1 MDPRSPSTN
10 FAGESGPNS
19 STNIAGGAIAIFFLL
34 SPISILTAGLSF
46 LLFSAARISYKVI
59 LGTVGLYALAL
70 ILSGNL
76 LNSFYSYLQSFL
88 TILSIR
94 DADGIAPAIFMALWQ
109 QLPLSLLLGGM
120 VGSIY
125 CFWRWLRRP
134 TWKEFDFR
142 LTPWQWIQKRK
153 NIRNIKTD
161 RGGPGDG
168 RTLGIN
174 ALGEKIVQTESEAVA
189 HTLVVGAA
197 GSGKTTTLMLGAR
210 DIIRRGEP
218 LLFVD
223 MKGSEDVPR
232 ILAKYA
238 KRYNRKFYHW
248 TSQDTYEPYVG
259 PSETGPAFYDP
270 LGRGNPTRR
279 ANLVLAGREWGGGA
293 EYFKITIQDYLQ
305 RAFKV
310 IRGCPPEEGVDSLAD
325 IISMLDPTMLK
336 KRSLHLVGN
345 PEYDTTIAEI
355 NYLTDKKIDK
365 DTMSTLD
372 SMRRQLG
379 VLRDSI
385 QGNWLRKDPTGRND
399 INLFDIAHEG
409 SVVVFTVDSANYE
422 ENARIVGNLIIQ
434 DLKTV
439 ASELREA
446 PSRYPLNVIIDE
458 FSAIGSDNI
467 IGLIA
472 RSRDAGI
479 PVTLSTQSLGDLRA
493 VSESFLDQLL
503 GIVLSFVIHRA
514 NTYENAEVYA
524 GLSGK
529 EEKTFIRENFE
540 QTTSMFGGFGWGSG
554 TGQGTLEVK
563 EDYIVSPKQIQ
574 SLKQGEMIYICKA
587 PLRIEHVKVIT
598 EDGNIVHSENEGK
611 IIPAAVTEEL
621 RRSTAPLMLNEGDN
635 LDEYRVDPSING
647 KPKYRDSDF
656 DETTR
661 PDTQAVHHANPDR
674 IREIFGRQLET
685 ARPTD
690 TAPTPTAPPVQPVA
704 PSNRV
709 DRIPPRPKPV
719 LPPRPGLPGLPELS
733 SNSAP
738 SNASRSQGLPDL
750 KPETLNTITSLPKA
764 KTDKPVRPVDAVPI
778 RPRTPGSIALPVI
791 SLPNDKDDRKIDPV
805 KEDPNAW
812 D

>member
-1 MDPRSPSTN
+1 MSMDQRSPSTN
-10 FAGESGPNS
+10 FAGESGPHS

-34 SPISILTAGLSF
+34 SPISILTAGLAF

-59 LGTVGLYALAL
+59 ISAVGIYAAIL

-76 LNSFYSYLQSFL
+76 LNSFYSYINSFL

-94 DADGIAPAIFMALWQ
+94 DSESIAPAIFSALWQ
-109 QLPLSLLLGGM
+109 QLPLSLLIGGV
-120 VGSIY
+120 VGAGY
-125 CFWRWLRRP
+125 CFWRWVRRP
-134 TWKEFDFR
+134 TWKEFNFR
-142 LTPWQWIQKRK
+142 LTPWEWLRKRK
-153 NIRNIKTD
+153 NISDIKTD
-161 RGGPGDG
+161 KNGPADG

-174 ALGEKIVQTESEAVA
+174 DHGDKIIQSEKEAVA

-232 ILAKYA
+232 ILASYA

-248 TSQDTYEPYVG
+248 TSQDLHEPYVG
-259 PSETGPAFYDP
+259 PSEDGPAFYDP

-279 ANLVLAGREWGGGA
+279 ANLVIAGRDWRGTPD
-293 EYFKITIQDYLQ
+293 YFKITIQDYLQ
-305 RAFKV
+305 RAFQI
-310 IRGCPPEEGVDSLAD
+310 IRGCPPEAGVDSLAD
-325 IISMLDPTMLK
+325 ISNMLDPQALK
-336 KRSLHLVGN
+336 KRSLNLVGN
-345 PEYDTTIAEI
+345 PEYDNIIAEI
-355 NYLTDKKIDK
+355 NYLTDKKIDG
-365 DTMSTLD
+365 DTAKTLE

-379 VLRDSI
+379 VLRDSV
-385 QGNWLRKDPTGRND
+385 QGNWLRKDPNNKSD

-439 ASELREA
+439 SSELREA

-493 VSESFLDQLL
+493 VSDSFLDQLM
-503 GIVLSFVIHRA
+503 GIVLSFIIHRA

-540 QTTSMFGGFGWGSG
+540 QTTSMFGGFGWGAG
-554 TGQGTLEVK
+554 TGKGTLEVK
-563 EDYIVSPKQIQ
+563 EDFVVSPKEIQ
-574 SLKQGEMIYICKA
+574 SLGQGQMVYICKA
-587 PLRIEHVKVIT
+587 PLRIEHVQVIT
-598 EDGNIVHSENEGK
+598 EDGKVAHSENEGK
-611 IIPAAVTEEL
+611 LIPAAVNQEL
-621 RRSTAPLMLNEGDN
+621 RRATAPLVLNDGESID
-635 LDEYRVDPSING
+635 DYKVDPSING
-647 KPKYRDSDF
+647 KPKYQDSDF
-656 DETTR
+656 DESTKA
-661 PDTQAVHHANPDR
+661 DTQSIRHANPDR
-674 IREIFGRQLET
+674 IREIFGKSKGDTEASKT
-685 ARPTD
+685 VSEPRPQP
-690 TAPTPTAPPVQPVA
+690 AQVQ
-704 PSNRV
+704 
-709 DRIPPRPKPV
+709 PRPKPV
-719 LPPRPGLPGLPELS
+719 LPPRPGLPELPES
-733 SNSAP
+733 PNSKKPTAP
-738 SNASRSQGLPDL
+738 VRSLGLPDL
-750 KPETLNTITSLPKA
+750 KPETLNSINALPKIEPEKRA
-764 KTDKPVRPVDAVPI
+764 RPADAVPI

-791 SLPNDKDDRKIDPV
+791 SLPNDKDDRKIEPV